1 MRGCLQTKSKRGNRP
16 VVLGMSALPRPN
28 RPQWDQIKRGHGLPV
43 PMQNFF
49 SVSAWGENGVNCFNR
64 PALFKKLQW
73 AVHPCSVRSSSTVC
87 GPTKCSLCSLGS
99 HKIQKECQSRSSLPC
114 GGTVMQPAE
123 LRKATAEIRSRN
135 QLLQVGNAHLLNLLT
150 ESSVNTEQLAI
161 ESKPDKPSEN

>member
-73 AVHPCSVRSSSTVC
+73 AVHSCCSGPCVPAPRSAVPQSARFVLSDH
-87 GPTKCSLCSLGS
+87 TKFKKSAN
-99 HKIQKECQSRSSLPC
+99 P
-114 GGTVMQPAE
+114 V
-123 LRKATAEIRSRN
+123 
-135 QLLQVGNAHLLNLLT
+135 QVSPVA
-150 ESSVNTEQLAI
+150 A
-161 ESKPDKPSEN
+161 P